1 MTEPE
6 LTHVVH
12 ALVKLKFETADPI
25 KIIHR
30 MGPTWTAQLFT
41 RVTAFVAA
49 RNEPPTITDIWG
61 EPGAPNLWRL
71 RP

>member
-6 LTHVVH
+6 LTTVVH
-12 ALVKLKFETADPI
+12 ALVRLKFETKDAV
-25 KIIHR
+25 R
-30 MGPTWTAQLFT
+30 FMASMGPTWTAQLFT

-61 EPGAPNLWRL
+61 EPGSPNLWRL
-71 RP
+71 KP

>member
-6 LTHVVH
+6 LTKVVH
-12 ALVKLKFETADPI
+12 VLVGLKFETKDPVRFI
-25 KIIHR
+25 AS

-41 RVTAFVAA
+41 RVTAFVKA

-71 RP
+71 QP